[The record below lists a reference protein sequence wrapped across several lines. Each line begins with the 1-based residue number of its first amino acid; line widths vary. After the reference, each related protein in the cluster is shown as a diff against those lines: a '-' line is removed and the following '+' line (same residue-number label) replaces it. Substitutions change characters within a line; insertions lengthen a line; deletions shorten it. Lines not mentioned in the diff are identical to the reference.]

1 MQAVEEL
8 NGMDMGGREYVGRAE
23 TKAEGQEELRNKF
36 DLLKLER
43 VGRSIFTEKLLYN
56 LYGVKLYGKN
66 LAHCVDDELLRHE
79 FSHFGNIT
87 SPKVDR
93 FIGFLLV
100 FSIKPK
106 IHSMPVFLCIKN
118 KLNC

>member
-8 NGMDMGGREYVGRAE
+8 NGMDMGGRELYVGWAQ
-23 TKAEGQEELRNKF
+23 TKAERQEELRNKF

-43 VGRSIFTEKLLYN
+43 VGRSIFTENLLYN

-66 LAHCVDDELLRHE
+66 LADCVDDELLRHE
-79 FSHFGNIT
+79 FSQFGNIT
-87 SPKVDR
+87 SAEVDR

-106 IHSMPVFLCIKN
+106 IHSIFLTACM
-118 KLNC
+118 LYY